1 MTEQVKFQ
9 TVPEDWERALVVMAH
24 PDDIEYGAAS
34 AIARWTSQGKQVAYV
49 MVTRGE
55 AGIDSMEP
63 EKVAPLRVAEEI
75 SSAAVVGV
83 DIVEF
88 LDHRD
93 GVVEYGLP
101 LRKDIS
107 RAIRKHRP
115 EVLITGLFG
124 LARGN
129 RTLNQADHREVG
141 LAVIDASRDAGNR
154 WIFPELLDEGLEPWN
169 GITMICVSGSSDPT
183 HAVDVT
189 DFIDKGV
196 ESLQEHR
203 VYIDNLVGRSFDPD
217 MFLRMNLNAV
227 GELFGCDYAV
237 SFEIFKI

>member
-1 MTEQVKFQ
+1 MAEQIELQ
-9 TVPEDWERALVVMAH
+9 TVPEDWERALVVMAR

-34 AIARWTSQGKQVAYV
+34 AIARWTSQGKHVTYI

-63 EKVAPLRVAEEI
+63 EKVGPLREAEERN
-75 SSAAVVGV
+75 SAAVVGV
-83 DIVEF
+83 ETVEF

-129 RTLNQADHREVG
+129 RMLR
-141 LAVIDASRDAGNR
+141 ASNK
-154 WIFPELLDEGLEPWN
+154 
-169 GITMICVSGSSDPT
+169 T
-183 HAVDVT
+183 
-189 DFIDKGV
+189 
-196 ESLQEHR
+196 
-203 VYIDNLVGRSFDPD
+203 
-217 MFLRMNLNAV
+217 
-227 GELFGCDYAV
+227 
-237 SFEIFKI
+237 